1 MLLFNILDTS
11 KQYSSCIHSRS
22 CIFIKGFSTFAIVM
36 KYKEVTIYDI
46 AEKLN
51 IAASTVSRGLKG
63 HYTVSLK
70 TQKLINSTAEAMGF
84 RFNTFAANLRRQR
97 TDTIGVILPK
107 FNSNFMAEVIAGIE
121 KVTNNA
127 GLNLIVSQ
135 SLENLDKEARNVKT
149 MLNNR
154 VDGLLVSLTEM
165 TTDITHFDIFF
176 QKGIPVLFFDRVPM
190 NSLLPSV
197 TINNLEAGYI
207 ITKHLLQTDA
217 KKIVHVSGNQS
228 SNVYRDRFLGYK
240 KALDEFGIEY
250 DASLLI
256 INSLSEEAGIIAA
269 KEIIQLKGDAV
280 FVTNDTCASSCM
292 NELKRNGI
300 RVPEEIRVAG
310 FNNDIISRNV
320 EPALTTINYPGF
332 KMGEIVASKLVD
344 HLYDNI
350 NINEISSVI
359 LEPELLI
366 RPSTIRIVK

>member
-1 MLLFNILDTS
+1 
-11 KQYSSCIHSRS
+11 
-22 CIFIKGFSTFAIVM
+22 M
-36 KYKEVTIYDI
+36 KNKEVTIYDI

-63 HYTVSLK
+63 HYTVSQK
-70 TQKLINSTAEAMGF
+70 TQKLITSTAEAMGF

-97 TDTIGVILPK
+97 TDTIGVIIPK

-121 KVTNNA
+121 KVTNHA
-127 GLNLIVSQ
+127 GLNLIISQ
-135 SLENLDKEARNVKT
+135 SREDLDKEARNVKT

-154 VDGLLVSLTEM
+154 VDGLLVSLTEK
-165 TTDITHFDIFF
+165 TTDISHFNLFV
-176 QKGIPVLFFDRVPM
+176 QKNIPVLFFDRVPK
-190 NSLLPSV
+190 NPLLPSV

-207 ITKHLLQTDA
+207 VTKHLLQSGA
-217 KKIVHVSGNQS
+217 KKIVHVTGNQS

-256 INSLSEEAGIIAA
+256 INTLSEEAGIKAA
-269 KEIIQLKGDAV
+269 KDVIHLKGDAV

-292 NELKRNGI
+292 NELKRNGLSI
-300 RVPEEIRVAG
+300 PEDILIAG

-332 KMGEIVASKLVD
+332 TVGEIVASKLVD
-344 HLYDNI
+344 HLYNKI
-350 NINEISSVI
+350 NINEISSVV
-359 LEPELLI
+359 LEPELII
-366 RPSTIRIVK
+366 RSSTIRNVKV